1 MSGETDRPDL
11 YGEFRF
17 RFRIPL
23 PVAIPLGALAFIG
36 LIAIG
41 FSRVLLS
48 VPNEA
53 AAAIALVTAL
63 NVLGACAFVA
73 TRERVSGPMLA
84 ELAAVVAYPVIIG
97 LAIAQFGVAT
107 SEATEEGGGAPV
119 PARLEV
125 TAEGVQ
131 FSASSI
137 SLEAGKPEHL
147 TFENKDSVEHNLAIY
162 ETKAGAADQKNALF
176 DFDPFAG
183 PDAEELEI
191 SPLEKGEYV
200 FICDV
205 HPTQM
210 RGEVVVQ

>member
-48 VPNEA
+48 VPREA

-97 LAIAQFGVAT
+97 LAIAQFVAT
-107 SEATEEGGGAPV
+107 SEATEQGGGGPAPA
-119 PARLEV
+119 PLEV

-131 FSASSI
+131 FSARSI
-137 SLEAGKPEHL
+137 SLEAGKPGHL

-162 ETKAGAADQKNALF
+162 ETKAGAAAQKNALF